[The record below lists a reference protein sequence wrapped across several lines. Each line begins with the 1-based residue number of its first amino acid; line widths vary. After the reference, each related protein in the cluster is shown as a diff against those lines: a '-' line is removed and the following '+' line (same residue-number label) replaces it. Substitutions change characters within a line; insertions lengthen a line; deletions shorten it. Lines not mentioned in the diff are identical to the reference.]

1 MKFLLILF
9 LTAQIYCEEVVIRNI
24 EGELLVVSVQPEDT
38 FSGIIDNIQT
48 QMGGETEY
56 IVDFQM
62 GDSKSKPKGGYR
74 DYYRPITSKEKEDMS
89 YIVNT
94 LGMASLVKIAKDKS
108 SLKKA
113 GDRIANVHPFNFL
126 KTIFTDEEMKVSV
139 HAIQGRGWVRDDFFN
154 GFKTSFDEEADRDN
168 ITNDMTIDFSTKMG
182 IDPNLILPLVQ
193 ERQWKQLINTL
204 IDKIPRKTETDR
216 YDM

>member
-1 MKFLLILF
+1 MFLF
-9 LTAQIYCEEVVIRNI
+9 LFQAFANDVVVRNMD
-24 EGELLVVSVQPEDT
+24 GELLVVSVQPEDSFT
-38 FSGIIDNIQT
+38 GIIDHIQT
-48 QMGGETEY
+48 QMGSETEY

-62 GDSKSKPKGGYR
+62 GDSKPKPKGNFR
-74 DYYRPITSKEKEDMS
+74 DYYRPTTSKEKDDMK

-94 LGMASLVKIAKDKS
+94 LGMASLVKIAKEKS

-113 GDRIANVHPFNFL
+113 GERIESVHPLNFL
-126 KTIFTDEEMKVSV
+126 KVIFTDEEMKVSI
-139 HAIQGRGWVRDDFFN
+139 HAIQGRSWIRDDFVN
-154 GFKTSFDEEADRDN
+154 GFKTSFDEEADRN
-168 ITNDMTIDFSTKMG
+168 NVTNDMVIDFSSKVG
-182 IDPNLILPLVQ
+182 IDANLIWPLIQ

>member
-1 MKFLLILF
+1 MKFLIMLL
-9 LTAQIYCEEVVIRNI
+9 LAAQLYSEEVVIRNI

-38 FSGIIDNIQT
+38 FNGIIDNIQT
-48 QMGGETEY
+48 QMGSEKEY

-62 GDSKSKPKGGYR
+62 GDSKSKSKGSFR
-74 DYYRPITSKEKEDMS
+74 DYYKPLTSKEKEDMS

-94 LGMASLVKIAKDKS
+94 LGMSSLVKIAKEKS

-113 GDRIANVHPFNFL
+113 GERITNVHPFIFL

-139 HAIQGRGWVRDDFFN
+139 HAIQGRSWVRDDFFN
-154 GFKTSFDEEADRDN
+154 GFKESFDEEAEKNN
-168 ITNDMTIDFSTKMG
+168 ISNDMVIDFSSKVG
-182 IDPNLILPLVQ
+182 IDPNLIMPFVQ
-193 ERQWKQLINTL
+193 EKQWKQLINTL